1 MRLSDVKKIQK
12 VIDFFIDRKD
22 EENDVFEF
30 DNESELNHSKIWQ

>member
-30 DNESELNHSKIWQ
+30 DNESELNHSKI